1 MPKKDTVYR
10 TIKTIEG
17 ITIHVYEDDN
27 GMVKPHSV
35 TGPAILYSKAQA
47 KQDEYYLYGIKY
59 EYAKWLE
66 LSRPLRTPEPK
77 DDLQD
82 Q

>member
-27 GMVKPHSV
+27 RMVKPHSV

-82 Q
+82 